1 MLKDKEESIVNNKD
15 ERNLSE
21 VFKELQQIRYTQQ
34 EAQVKNTSAK
44 TRKKTT
50 KPTKK
55 KTKVVMTSEETSFHQ
70 NKKSVRLSNL
80 IIILSVLILIIIAAF
95 PKDVFSKESATNET
109 EENKK
114 EKVETA
120 AIPSDFEINRRAL
133 NMQKIISE
141 NSSFEKVKEQVSED
155 RNIDFE
161 IKSQANATLPR
172 GEQIVLQKGALGKES
187 VSLVKTYENG
197 EFIEEI
203 ILEKHTTQEPVQE
216 ILDIGTSDFLAK
228 LKIHLGDIVYL
239 TTDTSLRKEANDNS
253 EEVAKIKQSLDVKL
267 LELPN
272 EEWCK
277 VSFDNIEGYI
287 PTKNLTSAYVTPNIV
302 EKNRIQRILIKV
314 NINMEL
320 NKSTG
325 LTLKDYQKIFKGIS
339 NDANKIFESNAE
351 VFYNVDKK
359 YNVNGIFIASI
370 AIHESAW
377 GTSQIAQEKHNLFG
391 YGSYDQTPYESSYDF
406 ATYEEGIETVSKSL
420 VKYYLNPS
428 GTKIYGGETASAWYY
443 NGPTLE
449 GVNRRYAS
457 DPDWHKKV
465 FSYMEMLYNRLK

>member
-133 NMQKIISE
+133 NMQKIISG

-449 GVNRRYAS
+449 GVNQRYAS